1 MHFDRARGW
10 SKKPFRLQSG
20 SGLSFHKLDIW
31 YSKQLLAA
39 AVWLKN
45 STLCVTKI
53 LYERF
58 VLFCLGWT
66 PRNNKK
72 KLIYSVSS
80 ECILFTHARRWCFFQ
95 PRDNIIFYRK
105 RCALSLQCQARAQSW
120 SGLGSSSD
128 LSVWNEPWMFA
139 EILRSNIGSQGSGR
153 RVKVAFTLSWR
164 GVGWGWSKILKH
176 KYWKK

>member
-45 STLCVTKI
+45 STLCVTEI

-72 KLIYSVSS
+72 NLFIPFQASAYYSRMLDVGVFFNLAITSFFTVSGVHFPCS
-80 ECILFTHARRWCFFQ
+80 ARHGPSPGQDSAAAVTFLCGTSRECLRRSCD
-95 PRDNIIFYRK
+95 PIF
-105 RCALSLQCQARAQSW
+105 C
-120 SGLGSSSD
+120 
-128 LSVWNEPWMFA
+128 
-139 EILRSNIGSQGSGR
+139 SQGLGR
-153 RVKVAFTLSWR
+153 RVKVAFTLSWC
-164 GVGWGWSKILKH
+164 GVG
-176 KYWKK
+176 